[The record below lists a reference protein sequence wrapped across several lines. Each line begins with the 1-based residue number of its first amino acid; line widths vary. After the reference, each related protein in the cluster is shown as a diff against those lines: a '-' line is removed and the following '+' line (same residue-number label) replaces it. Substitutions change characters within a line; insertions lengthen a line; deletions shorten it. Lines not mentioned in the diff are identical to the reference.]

1 MIDFA
6 AARLTMVESQLR
18 PNKVTDQAVL
28 DAFLAVP
35 RERFVPPA
43 LAAMAYVDD
52 DLPLGGGRF
61 LMQPMVLARLI
72 QLAQIGPDD
81 AVLEIG
87 AGTGYGTA
95 ILAKLTDRVVSVES
109 DGALAARARE
119 MLKSLGLD
127 KPATVIDGPMER
139 GYPDR
144 APYDAI
150 VFSGAV
156 AEIPEAITAQ
166 LADGGRLLAVV
177 KEGGVGIGKA
187 VLLLRSS
194 GVVSRRVAFDAATP
208 LLPGFVP
215 QPGFVF

>member
-95 ILAKLTDRVVSVES
+95 VAARLAGRVAGIECDAKL
-109 DGALAARARE
+109 AASATARLTE
-119 MLKSLGLD
+119 LGL
-127 KPATVIDGPMER
+127 ANAAVIDGPLAQ
-139 GYPDR
+139 GYRAR
-144 APYDAI
+144 APYQVVLFEGRVTRIPDAI
-150 VFSGAV
+150 A
-156 AEIPEAITAQ
+156 AQ
-166 LADGGRLLAVV
+166 LADGGRIA
-177 KEGGVGIGKA
+177 A
-187 VLLLRSS
+187 VLGDGGGMGRAVLMTRNN
-194 GVVSRRVAFDAATP
+194 GVLSQRPIFDAAVP
-208 LLPGFVP
+208 ALPGLEP
-215 QPGFVF
+215 APSFVF

>member
-95 ILAKLTDRVVSVES
+95 VAARLAGRVAGIECDAKL
-109 DGALAARARE
+109 AASATARLTE
-119 MLKSLGLD
+119 LGL
-127 KPATVIDGPMER
+127 ANAAVIEGPLAQ
-139 GYPDR
+139 GYRAR
-144 APYDAI
+144 APYQVVLFEGRATRIPDAI
-150 VFSGAV
+150 A
-156 AEIPEAITAQ
+156 AQ
-166 LADGGRLLAVV
+166 LADGGRIA
-177 KEGGVGIGKA
+177 A
-187 VLLLRSS
+187 VLGDGGGMGRAVLMTRNN
-194 GVVSRRVAFDAATP
+194 GVLSQRPIFDAAVP
-208 LLPGFVP
+208 ALPGLEP
-215 QPGFVF
+215 APSFVF

>member
-1 MIDFA
+1 MIDFG

-43 LAAMAYVDD
+43 LAATAYVDD

-61 LMQPMVLARLI
+61 LIEPMVLARLI

-95 ILAKLTDRVVSVES
+95 IAARLARSVVGVECDARLAVS
-109 DGALAARARE
+109 AVARLAELGLGNADVVEGALAQ
-119 MLKSLGLD
+119 
-127 KPATVIDGPMER
+127 
-139 GYPDR
+139 GYPAR
-144 APYDAI
+144 APYQVVLFEGRVGHIPDAI
-150 VFSGAV
+150 AAQV
-156 AEIPEAITAQ
+156 AE
-166 LADGGRLLAVV
+166 DGRIVAVLGD
-177 KEGGVGIGKA
+177 EGGMGRA
-187 VLLLRSS
+187 VLMTRSS
-194 GVVSRRVAFDAATP
+194 GLLSRRPVFDAGVPA
-208 LLPGFVP
+208 LPGLERAP
-215 QPGFVF
+215 SFVF